1 MLVVEH
7 TIPAYLTEK
16 KNIVRHI
23 LFTAF
28 FALVF
33 INIYAPFG
41 VENWVKLTKLQLI
54 FSSSLVILTGVLVVA
69 VSRIIMY
76 QICRRNRINYFR
88 YGLWIAGEIIS
99 MGMVYAILQT
109 VILNDKRDFIIVFK
123 STLTTTLLV
132 LLIPYTITWLYFSW
146 MDKNRKLEQMTGAFV
161 PKASLPLMLAF
172 NDEKGELRFS
182 LKTQDL
188 LYLEAADN
196 YVIIHYSDKNKP
208 SRYLIRNSLKNMEA
222 GLLESGIIRCHRSSM
237 VNFERVKI
245 IKKEKDGLVIEL
257 DGVYNNSIP
266 VSKTY
271 VDQVMKVFSTYS
283 IGE

>member
-1 MLVVEH
+1 MLLVEYS
-7 TIPAYLTEK
+7 IPAYLTEK

-23 LFTAF
+23 IFTAL

-54 FSSSLVILTGVLVVA
+54 FSSSLVILTGVLVVLI
-69 VSRIIMY
+69 SRVIMY
-76 QICRRNRINYFR
+76 QVCRKKRLNYFR
-88 YGLWIAGEIIS
+88 YGLWMAGEIIS
-99 MGMVYAILQT
+99 MAMVYAILQT
-109 VILNDKRDFIIVFK
+109 VLLRDKRDFTLIFK

-132 LLIPYTITWLYFSW
+132 LLIPYTLTWLYFSW
-146 MDKNRKLEQMTGAFV
+146 MDKNRKLEKMEGIAG
-161 PKASLPLMLAF
+161 PKASVPLMLAF

-196 YVIIHYSDKNKP
+196 YVIVHYSDH
-208 SRYLIRNSLKNMEA
+208 SRLARYIIRNSLKNMEA
-222 GLLESGIIRCHRSSM
+222 GLMASGVIRCHRSYM

-245 IKKEKDGLVIEL
+245 IKKERDGLVIEL
-257 DGVYNNSIP
+257 DEVEKHSIP
-266 VSKTY
+266 VSKSY
-271 VDQVMKVFSTYS
+271 VDQVMKVFSGYS
-283 IGE
+283 SSE

>member
-1 MLVVEH
+1 MLLVEYS
-7 TIPAYLTEK
+7 IPGYLTEK

-23 LFTAF
+23 LFTAL

-54 FSSSLVILTGVLVVA
+54 FSSSLVILTGVLVIA
-69 VSRIIMY
+69 ISRLIMY
-76 QICRRNRINYFR
+76 QVSRKKRLNYFR
-88 YGLWIAGEIIS
+88 YGIWIAWEIIS
-99 MGMVYAILQT
+99 MGLVYAILQEM
-109 VILNDKRDFIIVFK
+109 ILTDKRDFVFVFK

-132 LLIPYTITWLYFSW
+132 LLIPYTLTWLYFSW
-146 MDKNRKLEQMTGAFV
+146 SEKSRKLEKLEGTPV
-161 PKASLPLMLAF
+161 PKSSFPLMLAF

-196 YVIIHYSDKNKP
+196 YVVIHYTDQAKRA
-208 SRYLIRNSLKNMEA
+208 RYVIRNSLKNMEG
-222 GLLESGIIRCHRSSM
+222 GLLESGVIRCHRSYM

-245 IKKEKDGLVIEL
+245 IKKERDGLVIEL
-257 DGVYNNSIP
+257 DIAEKHSIP
-266 VSKTY
+266 VSKSY
-271 VDQVMKVFSTYS
+271 VEQVMKVFSAYS
-283 IGE
+283 SGE

>member
-1 MLVVEH
+1 MLLVELP
-7 TIPAYLTEK
+7 IPAYLTAK

-23 LFTAF
+23 LFTAL

-41 VENWVKLTKLQLI
+41 VENWVKLTKLQLF
-54 FSSSLVILTGVLVVA
+54 FSSSLVILTGVLVIA
-69 VSRIIMY
+69 ISRLIMY
-76 QICRRNRINYFR
+76 QASRRKTLNYFR
-88 YGLWIAGEIIS
+88 YGIWIGWEIIS
-99 MGMVYAILQT
+99 MGMVYAILQAL
-109 VILNDKRDFIIVFK
+109 ILKDKRDFTLIFK

-146 MDKNRKLEQMTGAFV
+146 MEKNRKLEKLEGSPV
-161 PKASLPLMLAF
+161 PKSSIPLMLAF

-196 YVIIHYSDKNKP
+196 YVVIHYSDHSKRA
-208 SRYLIRNSLKNMEA
+208 RYLIRNSLKNMEA
-222 GLLESGIIRCHRSSM
+222 GLRGCGVIRCHRSYM

-245 IKKEKDGLVIEL
+245 IKKERDGLVIEL
-257 DGVYNNSIP
+257 DVAERHAIP

-283 IGE
+283 SGE

>member
-1 MLVVEH
+1 MLLVEYS
-7 TIPAYLTEK
+7 IPAYLTEK

-23 LFTAF
+23 LFTAL

-41 VENWVKLTKLQLI
+41 VENWVKLTKIQLI
-54 FSSSLVILTGVLVVA
+54 FSSSLVILTGVLVVFI
-69 VSRIIMY
+69 SRIIMY
-76 QICRRNRINYFR
+76 QVCRKKKLNYFR
-88 YGLWIAGEIIS
+88 YGLWITGEIVS
-99 MGMVYAILQT
+99 MAMVYAILQAM
-109 VILNDKRDFIIVFK
+109 ILKDKRDFTLIFK

-132 LLIPYTITWLYFSW
+132 LLIPYTLTWLYFSW
-146 MDKNRKLEQMTGAFV
+146 MDKNRKLEKMTGT
-161 PKASLPLMLAF
+161 SLAKTSIPLMLVF

-196 YVIIHYSDKNKP
+196 YVIIHYADHGKLA
-208 SRYLIRNSLKNMEA
+208 RYIIRNSLKNMEA
-222 GLLESGIIRCHRSSM
+222 GLMDSGVIRCHRSYM

-245 IKKEKDGLVIEL
+245 IKKERDGLVIEL
-257 DGVYNNSIP
+257 DEVEKHSIP

-271 VDQVMKVFSTYS
+271 VEQVMKIFSAYS
-283 IGE
+283 LGE

>member
-1 MLVVEH
+1 MLLVEYS
-7 TIPAYLTEK
+7 IPAYLTEK

-23 LFTAF
+23 LFTAL

-41 VENWVKLTKLQLI
+41 VENWFKLTKLQLI

-76 QICRRNRINYFR
+76 QVCRRKRLNYFR
-88 YGLWIAGEIIS
+88 YGLWIAGEIVS
-99 MGMVYAILQT
+99 MGMVYAILQA
-109 VILNDKRDFIIVFK
+109 VILKDKRDFIFVFK

-146 MDKNRKLEQMTGAFV
+146 MDKSRKLEKMAGTLV
-161 PKASLPLMLAF
+161 PKASFPLMLAF

-182 LKTQDL
+182 IKTQDL

-196 YVIIHYSDKNKP
+196 YVIIHYTDHTKRA
-208 SRYLIRNSLKNMEA
+208 RYVIRNSLKNMEA
-222 GLLESGIIRCHRSSM
+222 GLSESGVIRCHRSYM

-245 IKKEKDGLVIEL
+245 IKKERDGLVIEL
-257 DGVYNNSIP
+257 DVAEKHSIP

-271 VDQVMKVFSTYS
+271 VDQVMKVFSAYS
-283 IGE
+283 SVD

>member
-1 MLVVEH
+1 MLLIEYS
-7 TIPAYLTEK
+7 IPAYLTEK

-23 LFTAF
+23 LFTAL

-41 VENWVKLTKLQLI
+41 VENWYKLTQLQLI

-69 VSRIIMY
+69 VSLIIMY
-76 QICRRNRINYFR
+76 QVCRKKRISYFQ

-99 MGMVYAILQT
+99 MGMVYAILQA
-109 VILNDKRDFIIVFK
+109 VILNDKRDFTFIFK

-146 MDKNRKLEQMTGAFV
+146 VDKNRKLEKLEGISL
-161 PKASLPLMLAF
+161 PKLSYPLMLAF
-172 NDEKGELRFS
+172 HDEKGELRFS

-196 YVIIHYSDKNKP
+196 YVVIHYSDSTKNA
-208 SRYLIRNSLKNMEA
+208 RYLIRNSLKNMEA
-222 GLLESGIIRCHRSSM
+222 GLQESGVIRCHRSYM

-245 IKKEKDGLVIEL
+245 IKKERDGLVIEL
-257 DGVYNNSIP
+257 DVPEKHSIP
-266 VSKTY
+266 VSRSY
-271 VDQVMKVFSTYS
+271 VDQVMKVFSGYS
-283 IGE
+283 SGE

>member
-1 MLVVEH
+1 MLLVEYS
-7 TIPAYLTEK
+7 ISGYLTEK

-23 LFTAF
+23 LFTAL

-54 FSSSLVILTGVLVVA
+54 FSSSLVILTGVLVIA
-69 VSRIIMY
+69 ISRLIMY
-76 QICRRNRINYFR
+76 QVSRKKRLNYFR
-88 YGLWIAGEIIS
+88 YGIWIAGEIIS
-99 MGMVYAILQT
+99 MGLVYAILQE
-109 VILNDKRDFIIVFK
+109 VILKDKRDFVFVFE

-132 LLIPYTITWLYFSW
+132 LLIPYTLTWLYFSW
-146 MDKNRKLEQMTGAFV
+146 MEKNRKLEELEGTPV
-161 PKASLPLMLAF
+161 PKSSFPLMLAF

-196 YVIIHYSDKNKP
+196 YVVIHYTDQAKRA
-208 SRYLIRNSLKNMEA
+208 RYVVRNSLKNMES
-222 GLLESGIIRCHRSSM
+222 GLLESGVIRCHRSYM

-245 IKKEKDGLVIEL
+245 IKKERDGLVIEL
-257 DGVYNNSIP
+257 DIAEKHSIP
-266 VSKTY
+266 VSKSY
-271 VDQVMKVFSTYS
+271 VEQVMKVFSGYS
-283 IGE
+283 SGE